1 MRQHCRGVR
10 SILRRSAR
18 IGSAPY
24 AFNSCNRPH
33 VTGRDW
39 LMIGICP
46 SRPAKAGLILLG
58 LAALSAPM
66 TPQTAQATPSL
77 ARFSGAAP
85 GTVVIHTRERKLYL
99 VLGNGMAIRYPV
111 AVGRRDKQWF
121 GTVMIDGKYVEPAWA
136 PPSDV
141 KRDNPRMPD
150 YIPGGAPGNPMGAR
164 ALTLSGDL
172 YAIHGTTRS
181 MRRSIGTFASYGC
194 IRMLN
199 EDIIDLF
206 QRVGVGTPVVVVP

>member
-1 MRQHCRGVR
+1 
-10 SILRRSAR
+10 
-18 IGSAPY
+18 
-24 AFNSCNRPH
+24 
-33 VTGRDW
+33 
-39 LMIGICP
+39 MIEICP

-58 LAALSAPM
+58 LVALGAPM
-66 TPQTAQATPSL
+66 TPEAAQATPSM
-77 ARFSGAAP
+77 AQFSGAAP
-85 GTVVIHTRERKLYL
+85 GTVVIRTRERKLYL

-121 GTVMIDGKYVEPAWA
+121 GTVTIDGKYVEPAWA
-136 PPSDV
+136 PPADV

-150 YIPGGAPGNPMGAR
+150 YIPGGSPANPMGAR

-172 YAIHGTTRS
+172 YAIHGTTRG
-181 MRRSIGTFASYGC
+181 MRRSIGSFASYGC

>member
-1 MRQHCRGVR
+1 
-10 SILRRSAR
+10 
-18 IGSAPY
+18 
-24 AFNSCNRPH
+24 
-33 VTGRDW
+33 
-39 LMIGICP
+39 MIGICP

-77 ARFSGAAP
+77 AQFSGAAP

-199 EDIIDLF
+199 EDIIDLY